1 MGKNTNSR
9 KTRNRTLIVS
19 GLAVG
24 VLACAGADTTNTEA
38 QKAPQVTND
47 PQLNFDLNTAG
58 SGSAGSGSADPCG
71 GSGQFCCQDSSG
83 KAYCKD
89 SSGKSTACPASQLC

>member
-19 GLAVG
+19 GLALG
-24 VLACAGADTTNTEA
+24 FLACAGADTTNTEA
-38 QKAPQVTND
+38 QKAPQVTGD
-47 PQLNFDLNTAG
+47 PQLNFDLNSAG
-58 SGSAGSGSADPCG
+58 SGSAGLCG
-71 GSGQFCCQDSSG
+71 GSGQLCCEDSSG
-83 KAYCKD
+83 KAYCID